1 MLFDA
6 CGKTGLPA
14 LGDAG
19 IRMSR
24 KRWRIV
30 AQHVLDGG
38 DGPIFQRRLALFHVT
53 RALPGFEGVANQ
65 LREVLSRDRGLGSK
79 LTFSSIHGCKLLVS
93 VRVSAPSCSNDI
105 RQLSIMRRFAVHAHE
120 MLNTAERQIS
130 CVCVC
135 VCTHHRGCFTHSP
148 RSWRAGQ
155 LQWMMKGGSHAHRYR
170 CRVAVLVTGNRSL
183 VWCLLHVLML
193 HEHVPA
199 PLADAYQNRCRNA
212 SGLLCAKC
220 IWYLNRRSRACCTQL
235 QEICVQGSSAVPVV
249 FSHLPS
255 YSRLYGVNLGSFG
268 VVRRGGVP
276 HEFQASS
283 AGVSPTTTCVNAAT
297 FPAQEGE

>member
-1 MLFDA
+1 MCWMEVTVQSFSAAWFSFMSPERLQA
-6 CGKTGLPA
+6 SRVSRTNRGRSYH
-14 LGDAG
+14 G
-19 IRMSR
+19 IE
-24 KRWRIV
+24 
-30 AQHVLDGG
+30 
-38 DGPIFQRRLALFHVT
+38 RRVDENK
-53 RALPGFEGVANQ
+53 G
-65 LREVLSRDRGLGSK
+65 RGLGSK

-93 VRVSAPSCSNDI
+93 VRVSASSCSNDI

-193 HEHVPA
+193 RMGCMGGAFAFDRSDGSDGAELELLHRFARCVEVRCPSLRPQSAHVA
-199 PLADAYQNRCRNA
+199 L
-212 SGLLCAKC
+212 
-220 IWYLNRRSRACCTQL
+220 
-235 QEICVQGSSAVPVV
+235 
-249 FSHLPS
+249 
-255 YSRLYGVNLGSFG
+255 
-268 VVRRGGVP
+268 
-276 HEFQASS
+276 
-283 AGVSPTTTCVNAAT
+283 
-297 FPAQEGE
+297 

>member
-1 MLFDA
+1 MDMLFDA

-30 AQHVLDGG
+30 AQHVLDGC
-38 DGPIFQRRLALFHVT
+38 DGPIVQRRLALFHVT

-93 VRVSAPSCSNDI
+93 VRVSASSCSNDI

-193 HEHVPA
+193 HEHVPSSV
-199 PLADAYQNRCRNA
+199 L
-212 SGLLCAKC
+212 GC
-220 IWYLNRRSRACCTQL
+220 IPEAGGRQS
-235 QEICVQGSSAVPVV
+235 VG
-249 FSHLPS
+249 
-255 YSRLYGVNLGSFG
+255 
-268 VVRRGGVP
+268 RGGC
-276 HEFQASS
+276 EWGAWAERSLLTG
-283 AGVSPTTTCVNAAT
+283 ATAAT
-297 FPAQEGE
+297 GRNWSFSIASLVASRSGAPSLRPQSAHVAL

>member
-1 MLFDA
+1 
-6 CGKTGLPA
+6 
-14 LGDAG
+14 
-19 IRMSR
+19 MSR
-24 KRWRIV
+24 TNCGRSYHGIE
-30 AQHVLDGG
+30 
-38 DGPIFQRRLALFHVT
+38 RRVDENK
-53 RALPGFEGVANQ
+53 G
-65 LREVLSRDRGLGSK
+65 RGLGSK

-93 VRVSAPSCSNDI
+93 VRVSASSCSNDI

-135 VCTHHRGCFTHSP
+135 VCAHPHHRGCFTHRP

-155 LQWMMKGGSHAHRYR
+155 LQWMVKGGSHAHRYR